1 MWELNGKEGWVP
13 KNWCFWTVVLDKT
26 LKSPL
31 DYKEFKPVNPKGNQ
45 PFVFIGRTDADIE
58 TPIFWPPDG
67 KNWIIGK
74 YPDAGRDWKQEKKG
88 VTENE
93 MVGVINSMD
102 VSLHKLQEIVKDK
115 EAWHAALHGVQ
126 RVGHYWVTE

>member
-1 MWELNGKEGWVP
+1 M
-13 KNWCFWTVVLDKT
+13 LDKT

-31 DYKEFKPVNPKGNQ
+31 DCKEFKPVNPKGNQ
-45 PFVFIGRTDADIE
+45 LFVFIGRTDADVE
-58 TPIFWPPDG
+58 TPIFWPPGG

-102 VSLHKLQEIVKDK
+102 MSLHKLQEVVKDK